1 VIGAGFAEHPRL
13 PEPFPSDRKSWK
25 CPKTGL
31 IVPKHHDEHLK
42 WREKLLKEADR
53 DPVLQKDLLAACKE
67 SLLYWVNAFVWTRH
81 EDRVDPK
88 TGKVY
93 PALQTHWPFNTW
105 EIQDAP
111 DGAFNWIEKRFNEG
125 EDGLFDKSRKM
136 GASWLCLT
144 FNHWLWLFRA
154 SADLSTEIRE
164 MSRIED
170 LVDSPSPKSLFSKH
184 DYINSW
190 LPNWMRPPGI
200 LIRGKDNRTKLRLH
214 NELNGNNIIGEATTA
229 HAMRADRCALILLDE
244 FSQVD
249 NGEQIRTSTTA
260 VAPCRIVNSTTIGA
274 GTEYARWKK
283 SGLIKVFS
291 GLKFWNH
298 PEHGR
303 GRFVLKDEITGRFQI
318 SSPYLEQKKLRCSE
332 KELAQEEYGVD
343 LEAGDTFFSLPELDK
358 HIALFAR
365 PPKARFNIQLKK
377 NIAEDSIPQFLK
389 ARNKAIVSFSAPTE
403 NGKLEVWVELI
414 NGRPD
419 QGKTYI
425 FGIDTSKGQGAS
437 ESVVSIKCKQTG
449 ELIAKW
455 KCRHTPPY
463 EFARII
469 VALALWCGGSNPQR
483 LPYLKWENNGPGWD
497 LGRILVQTYKY
508 PYYYKSKSIGTATE
522 KTSDKYGYQM
532 GRESKVLLL
541 RAYERAL
548 LQGGIINHDK
558 RGLEQAKYYIY
569 YPGGGVGPAEMV
581 DKNLAEQL
589 LHGDIVIADALTT
602 EDKEVAQPR
611 KKTPQAPFRSFGW
624 RYQQWKRQGKHK
636 GWQRKYSFR

>member
-1 VIGAGFAEHPRL
+1 MIGEGFRKHPKL
-13 PEPFPSDRKSWK
+13 PEPFPSNRQFWT
-25 CPKTGL
+25 CPKTGFV
-31 IVPKHHDEHLK
+31 VPKRHDEHLA
-42 WREKLLKEADR
+42 WRAKLLKKAANDFG
-53 DPVLQKDLLAACKE
+53 LQKDLMAASKI
-67 SLLYWVNAFVWTRH
+67 SLLLWVNAFVWTRH

-93 PALQTHWPFNTW
+93 PALQTHWPFNPW
-105 EIQDAP
+105 EIQDE
-111 DGAFNWIEKRFNEG
+111 AFDWTEERFNEG

-154 SADLSTEIRE
+154 DSGLCTEIRE

-170 LVDSPSPKSLFSKH
+170 LVDSASPKSLFAKH

-190 LPNWMRPPGI
+190 LPEWMRPPGVSV
-200 LIRGKDNRTKLRLH
+200 RGKDNRTKLRIH
-214 NELNGNNIIGEATTA
+214 NELNGNNISGEATTA
-229 HAMRADRCALILLDE
+229 HAMRADRCAIILLDE

-298 PEHGR
+298 PEHGK
-303 GRFVLKDEITGRFQI
+303 GRFVLQDQITKRFHI
-318 SSPYLEQKKLRCSE
+318 SSLYLEQKKLRCTE

-343 LEAGDTFFSLPELDK
+343 LQAGDTFFSLPELEK

-365 PPKARFNIQLKK
+365 KPKARFNIKLKK
-377 NIAEDSIPQFLK
+377 GIPEDAIPRLLRAKDKSVVSLFK
-389 ARNKAIVSFSAPTE
+389 AGE
-403 NGKLEVWVELI
+403 GKLEVWNELI
-414 NGRPD
+414 NNRPD
-419 QGKTYI
+419 QSKTYI

-463 EFARII
+463 EFAPVI
-469 VALALWCGGSNPQR
+469 VALALWCGGSAPQR

-497 LGRILVQTYKY
+497 LGKILVQTYKY
-508 PYYYKSKSIGTATE
+508 PFYYRSKTVGTVTE

-532 GRESKVLLL
+532 SRPSKELLL

-548 LQGGIINHDK
+548 LQGRIINHDK

-569 YPGGGVGPAEMV
+569 YPGGGVGPAEMQ
-581 DKNLAEQL
+581 DKKLAEQL

-602 EDKEVAQPR
+602 EDREVAEPK
-611 KKTPQAPFRSFGW
+611 KKTPQAPFHSFGY
-624 RYQQWKRQGKHK
+624 RYKQWKRGSKPK